1 MKKVLI
7 ICLIASLLVSSVVGT
22 VAFAENNGIA
32 TYSNGTLQIA
42 FNTNVKSITVT
53 YNGTSTTYTSQSY
66 VQVPIGVTVT
76 WTATCADGYVIEGGS
91 NTGTFT
97 MTSYYQLAPHAEKLV
112 TYPLTIS
119 LNSNVAS
126 ISVTIDGTTTRYTSS
141 TVVNVRSGASVGW
154 AATAVTGYNL
164 SSSSGSFTMTTASSI
179 APTTSVKTFTVTV
192 TVNAG
197 VEYIRVNGTRYDTS
211 TTLSF
216 SYGASVSWE
225 ASPKTGYTLSQT
237 SGSFE
242 VTSAKTIAP
251 TTTAKT
257 YILTVTV
264 NTGVQSVV
272 VKYGSNSKTFTSS
285 GTLSVTHGT
294 SVSWQANSKAG
305 YTLSQTSGSFTMTN
319 ASTIAPA
326 TSVKS
331 FKISIANY
339 TPSNADAQFS
349 WKLEWTSGKSLSGAV
364 SDYVTMTV
372 ASDGKSVTL
381 TFVKDFSAGEMVLT
395 CYATADP
402 TVKATCTVKCGS

>member
-32 TYSNGTLQIA
+32 TYSNGTLQVA
-42 FNTNVKSITVT
+42 CNPNVNSITIT
-53 YNGTSTTYTSQSY
+53 YGSTTNTYTSTAYLSIP
-66 VQVPIGVTVT
+66 VGTTVT
-76 WTATCADGYVIEGGS
+76 WTAVTATGYEIEGGNS
-91 NTGTFT
+91 GSFV
-97 MTSYYQLAPHAEKLV
+97 MTSYYQFTPNAVKIT
-112 TYPLTIS
+112 TYPLTITVQ
-119 LNSNVAS
+119 SNVAS
-126 ISVTIDGTTTRYTSS
+126 ISVTIDGTTTKYTFS
-141 TVVNVRSGASVGW
+141 TVVNVRSGASVSW
-154 AATAVTGYNL
+154 TATAATGYNL

-197 VEYIRVNGTRYDTS
+197 VEYIRVNGTRYDST

-216 SYGASVSWE
+216 SYGSSVSWE

-237 SGSFE
+237 SGSFT

-251 TTTAKT
+251 TATAKT
-257 YILTVTV
+257 YVLTVTV

-294 SVSWQANSKAG
+294 SVSWQANPKAG
-305 YTLSQTSGSFTMTN
+305 YILSQTSGSFTMTN
-319 ASTIAPA
+319 ASTIAPTA
-326 TSVKS
+326 SVKS
-331 FKISIANY
+331 FTISVASY

-349 WKLEWTSGKSLSGAV
+349 WKLEWASGKSLTSDV
-364 SDYVTMTV
+364 SNYVTMTV

-381 TFVKDFSAGEMVLT
+381 TFVKDFSTGEMVLT

-402 TVKATCTVKCGS
+402 TVKATCTVKCSS